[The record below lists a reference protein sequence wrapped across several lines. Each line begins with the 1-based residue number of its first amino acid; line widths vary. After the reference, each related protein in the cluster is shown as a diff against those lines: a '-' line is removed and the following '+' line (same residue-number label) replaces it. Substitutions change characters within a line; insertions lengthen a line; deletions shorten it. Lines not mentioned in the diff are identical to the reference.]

1 MRRSMPSLEEA
12 TGTRNPKDTMEVTQ
26 TPVKLAIEPKY
37 QSAQFRVLYLNN
49 NFAQYLSFIDRYK
62 DSLQV
67 EYFDTQQSVLEAL
80 KDNFPADIVIAHVD
94 SGGWELLD
102 TIRNSAAFGNIPF
115 VLLVDKLTP
124 QLIQAARSKHADDI
138 FPIDF
143 MHGDLITRIAYF
155 RKRQWY
161 VASKASQRISTIKN
175 HTPGWKRAIDIIT
188 TGTAVILLLPVFLL
202 VALLIRL
209 DSKGPVFYSSKR
221 VGSGYKIFDLY
232 KFRTMRTDADQ
243 LIRKMAALSMYNK
256 TPEPIQQ
263 IESNNLCADCIA
275 GNQCKSLLF
284 HDGKE
289 ICEKVYH
296 FQRDQKAA
304 FMKFQN
310 DPRITRI
317 GQFLRNS
324 SLDELPQL
332 INILKG
338 DMSLVGN
345 RPLPLYEAE
354 KMTTDGKILRF
365 AGPAGLTGLWQVTK
379 RGKGKADMSEEE
391 RTQLDVTYAKEF
403 SFKMDFM
410 IIMKTFPALLQ
421 SENV

>member
-1 MRRSMPSLEEA
+1 MELTVTPESP
-12 TGTRNPKDTMEVTQ
+12 NPEFR
-26 TPVKLAIEPKY
+26 AHI
-37 QSAQFRVLYLNN
+37 AQFRVVYLNK
-49 NFAQYLSFIDRYK
+49 NFEQYLQFAEQYK

-67 EYFDTQQSVLEAL
+67 EYFETKESLLNALE
-80 KDNFPADIVIAHVD
+80 NNYPADVVLAHIG

-102 TIRNSAAFGNIPF
+102 QIRHSSSFGNIPF
-115 VLLVDKLTP
+115 VLLVERLNDRY
-124 QLIQAARSKHADDI
+124 IREARLKHADDI
-138 FPIDF
+138 FPMDF
-143 MHGDLITRIAYF
+143 GQGDLITRIRYF
-155 RKRQWY
+155 KKRQWY
-161 VASKASQRISTIKN
+161 VASKASQKINSLQS
-175 HTPGWKRAIDIIT
+175 HTPAWKRGIDIVS

-209 DSKGPVFYSSKR
+209 DSKGPVFYKSKR

-256 TPEPIQQ
+256 APEPLQQ
-263 IESNNLCADCIA
+263 IETNGLCDECLV
-275 GNQCKSLLF
+275 GNQCKSMLF

-296 FQRDQKAA
+296 FQKDQKAA

-310 DPRITRI
+310 DPRITRF

-354 KMTTDGKILRF
+354 KMTTDDKILRF

>member
-1 MRRSMPSLEEA
+1 MEM
-12 TGTRNPKDTMEVTQ
+12 TGTSAGIVTEIKSHAAHYRVIYLNEDFDQ
-26 TPVKLAIEPKY
+26 YLWFAEKY
-37 QSAQFRVLYLNN
+37 QEW
-49 NFAQYLSFIDRYK
+49 
-62 DSLQV
+62 LQV
-67 EYFDTQQSVLEAL
+67 EYFDSKEDVLAAL
-80 KDNFPADIVIAHVD
+80 EDNFPADVVLAHTE
-94 SGGWELLD
+94 SGGLELLKS
-102 TIRNSAAFGNIPF
+102 IRQTTRFGNIPF
-115 VLLVDKLTP
+115 ILMVDRLSDEAIKNAK
-124 QLIQAARSKHADDI
+124 INRADDI
-138 FPIDF
+138 FSVKFND
-143 MHGDLITRIAYF
+143 GDLLTRIRYF
-155 RKRQWY
+155 KKRQWY
-161 VASKASQRISTIKN
+161 TASKASEKITSNQAQ
-175 HTPGWKRAIDIIT
+175 TPLWKRAIDILT
-188 TGTAVILLLPVFLL
+188 TGSAVILLLPVFLL

-209 DSKGPVFYSSKR
+209 DSKGPVFYRSKR

-243 LIRKMAALSMYNK
+243 MIRKMAALSMYNK
-256 TPEPIQQ
+256 STEPVQQ
-263 IESNNLCADCIA
+263 IETKGLCDDCLA
-275 GNQCKSLLF
+275 GGQCKSLLF

-289 ICEKVYH
+289 ICEKLYH
-296 FQRDQKAA
+296 FQKDQKAA

-310 DPRITRI
+310 DPRITRF

-354 KMTTDGKILRF
+354 KMTTDDKILRF

-391 RTQLDVTYAKEF
+391 RTQLDITYAREF
-403 SFKMDFM
+403 SFKMDLH
-410 IIMKTFPALLQ
+410 IILKTFPALLQ

>member
-1 MRRSMPSLEEA
+1 
-12 TGTRNPKDTMEVTQ
+12 ME
-26 TPVKLAIEPKY
+26 LASTSGGMVVESKSY
-37 QSAQFRVLYLNN
+37 VALFRVIYLNKDLE
-49 NFAQYLSFIDRYK
+49 QYLKFFEQYSDT
-62 DSLQV
+62 LQV
-67 EYFDTQQSVLEAL
+67 EYFDSKEGVLHAL
-80 KDNFPADIVIAHVD
+80 EENYPADIILAHSE
-94 SGGWELLD
+94 SGGLELLD
-102 TIRNSAAFGNIPF
+102 TIRNTAGFGNIPF
-115 VLLVDKLTP
+115 VLMVDKLSSEAIET
-124 QLIQAARSKHADDI
+124 ARKHHADDV
-138 FPIDF
+138 FSVRFDD
-143 MHGDLITRIAYF
+143 GDLITRIRYF
-155 RKRQWY
+155 KKRQWY
-161 VASKASQRISTIKN
+161 VASKASQKISAENTRTPLWKRPIDVIST
-175 HTPGWKRAIDIIT
+175 G
-188 TGTAVILLLPVFLL
+188 GAVLLLLPVFLL
-202 VALLIRL
+202 IALLIRL
-209 DSKGPVFYSSKR
+209 DSKGPVFYKSKR

-256 TPEPIQQ
+256 VAEPAANQ
-263 IESNNLCADCIA
+263 IESNGLCDECIA

-284 HDGKE
+284 HDGRE
-289 ICEKVYH
+289 ICEKLYH
-296 FQRDQKAA
+296 FQKDQKAA

-310 DPRITRI
+310 DPRITRF

-354 KMTTDGKILRF
+354 KMTTDDKILRF

-391 RTQLDVTYAKEF
+391 RTQLDITYAKEF
-403 SFKMDFM
+403 SFKMDM
-410 IIMKTFPALLQ
+410 QIILKTFPALLQ

>member
-1 MRRSMPSLEEA
+1 
-12 TGTRNPKDTMEVTQ
+12 MELTVT
-26 TPVKLAIEPKY
+26 PESPASAPRAH
-37 QSAQFRVLYLNN
+37 SAQFRVVYLNN
-49 NFAQYLSFIDRYK
+49 NFEQYLQFTEQYK
-62 DSLQV
+62 ESLQV
-67 EYFDTQQSVLEAL
+67 EYFETKESLIEAL
-80 KDNFPADIVIAHVD
+80 ENNFPADVVIAHIG

-102 TIRNSAAFGNIPF
+102 KIRNSSSFGNIPF
-115 VLLVDKLTP
+115 VLMVERLSP
-124 QLIQAARSKHADDI
+124 GYIREARLKHADDI
-138 FPIDF
+138 FPVDLSR
-143 MHGDLITRIAYF
+143 GDLITRIRYF
-155 RKRQWY
+155 KKRQWY
-161 VASKASQRISTIKN
+161 VASRASQKIISIQS
-175 HTPGWKRAIDIIT
+175 HTPAWKRGIDILS

-202 VALLIRL
+202 VALLIRI
-209 DSKGPVFYSSKR
+209 DSKGPVFYKSKR

-256 TPEPIQQ
+256 TPEPLQQ
-263 IESNNLCADCIA
+263 IETNGLCDECLAN
-275 GNQCKSLLF
+275 NQCKSLLF

-289 ICEKVYH
+289 VCEKVYH
-296 FQRDQKAA
+296 FQKDQKAA

-310 DPRITRI
+310 DPRITRF

-324 SLDELPQL
+324 SIDELPQL

-354 KMTTDGKILRF
+354 KMTTDDKILRF

-379 RGKGKADMSEEE
+379 RGKGKADMSEDE

-403 SFKMDFM
+403 SLKMDLM
-410 IIMKTFPALLQ
+410 IILKTFPALLQ

>member
-1 MRRSMPSLEEA
+1 M
-12 TGTRNPKDTMEVTQ
+12 
-26 TPVKLAIEPKY
+26 
-37 QSAQFRVLYLNN
+37 YLNADLDEYIK
-49 NFAQYLSFIDRYK
+49 FSTQYA

-67 EYFDTQQSVLEAL
+67 EYFAKKEDVLEAL
-80 KDNFPADIVIAHVD
+80 KENYPADVILAHAA
-94 SGGWELLD
+94 SGGLELLD
-102 TIRNSAAFGNIPF
+102 IIRSSAGYGNIPF
-115 VLLVDKLTP
+115 VLMVDRLSQEAIDIAK
-124 QLIQAARSKHADDI
+124 AKHADDV
-138 FPIDF
+138 FSVRFDD
-143 MHGDLITRIAYF
+143 GDLLTRIKYF
-155 RKRQWY
+155 KKRQWY
-161 VASKASQRISTIKN
+161 VANKASQKIGAQGNK
-175 HTPGWKRAIDIIT
+175 TPFWKRAIDVIT
-188 TGTAVILLLPVFLL
+188 TGSAVILLLPVFLV

-209 DSKGPVFYSSKR
+209 DSKGPVFYRSKR

-256 TPEPIQQ
+256 TTEPVQQ
-263 IESNNLCADCIA
+263 LENKGLCDDCLA
-275 GNQCKSLLF
+275 GNHCKSLLF

-289 ICEKVYH
+289 ICEKLYH
-296 FQRDQKAA
+296 FQKDQKAA

-310 DPRITRI
+310 DPRITRF

-354 KMTTDGKILRF
+354 KMTTDDKILRF

-391 RTQLDVTYAKEF
+391 RTQLDIKYAKEF
-403 SFKMDFM
+403 SFKMDM
-410 IIMKTFPALLQ
+410 QIILKTFPALLQ

>member
-1 MRRSMPSLEEA
+1 
-12 TGTRNPKDTMEVTQ
+12 MELTSESPEMV
-26 TPVKLAIEPKY
+26 IEKKSHAPH
-37 QSAQFRVLYLNN
+37 FRVMYLNTDLEQ
-49 NFAQYLSFIDRYK
+49 FLHFSEKFEDE
-62 DSLQV
+62 LQA
-67 EYFDTQQSVLEAL
+67 EYFDSKESILEAL
-80 KDNFPADIVIAHVD
+80 HENFPADVILAHAD

-102 TIRNSAAFGNIPF
+102 TIRNSSGFGNIPF
-115 VLLVDKLTP
+115 VILVESLRRAD
-124 QLIQAARSKHADDI
+124 IENARNKHADDI
-138 FPIDF
+138 FSVKFDD
-143 MHGDLITRIAYF
+143 GNLITRIRYF
-155 RKRQWY
+155 KKRQWY
-161 VASKASQRISTIKN
+161 VANKASQKIGSQQSR
-175 HTPGWKRAIDIIT
+175 TPFWKRAIDVIT
-188 TGTAVILLLPVFLL
+188 TGGAVILLLPVFLL

-209 DSKGPVFYSSKR
+209 DSKGPVFYKSKR

-243 LIRKMAALSMYNK
+243 MIRKMAALSMYNK
-256 TPEPIQQ
+256 APEPVQQ
-263 IESNNLCADCIA
+263 QMEHSGLCEDCLA
-275 GNQCKSLLF
+275 GGQCKSLLF
-284 HDGKE
+284 LDGKE
-289 ICEKVYH
+289 ICEKLYH
-296 FQRDQKAA
+296 FQKEQKAA

-310 DPRITRI
+310 DPRITRF

-354 KMTTDGKILRF
+354 KMTTDDKILRF

-391 RTQLDVTYAKEF
+391 RTQLDITYAKEF
-403 SFKMDFM
+403 SFKMDM
-410 IIMKTFPALLQ
+410 QIILKTFPALLQ

>member
-1 MRRSMPSLEEA
+1 
-12 TGTRNPKDTMEVTQ
+12 MELTSTSSGMVVETKSY
-26 TPVKLAIEPKY
+26 T
-37 QSAQFRVLYLNN
+37 AQFRVMYLNAN
-49 NFAQYLSFIDRYK
+49 LDEYLRFSERFAET
-62 DSLQV
+62 LQA
-67 EYFDTQQSVLEAL
+67 EYFASKESVLEAL
-80 KDNFPADIVIAHVD
+80 HENFPADVILAHLD
-94 SGGWELLD
+94 GGGLQLLD
-102 TIRNSAAFGNIPF
+102 IIRGSSGFGNIPF
-115 VLLVDKLTP
+115 VLMVDRLSQEAIDVAK
-124 QLIQAARSKHADDI
+124 AKHADDV
-138 FPIDF
+138 FSVRFDD
-143 MHGDLITRIAYF
+143 GDLLTRIKYF
-155 RKRQWY
+155 KKRQWY
-161 VASKASQRISTIKN
+161 VANKASQKIGSQGSK
-175 HTPGWKRAIDIIT
+175 TPFWKRTIDVIT
-188 TGTAVILLLPVFLL
+188 TGGAVILLLPVFLL

-209 DSKGPVFYSSKR
+209 DSKGPVFYKSKR

-256 TPEPIQQ
+256 TTEPVQQ
-263 IESNNLCADCIA
+263 IENNGLCAECLA
-275 GNQCKSLLF
+275 GNRCKSLLF

-289 ICEKVYH
+289 ICEKLYH
-296 FQRDQKAA
+296 FQKDQKAA

-310 DPRITRI
+310 DPRITRF

-354 KMTTDGKILRF
+354 KMTTDDKILRF

-391 RTQLDVTYAKEF
+391 RTQLDITYAKEF
-403 SFKMDFM
+403 SFKMDM
-410 IIMKTFPALLQ
+410 QIILKTFPALLQ

>member
-1 MRRSMPSLEEA
+1 
-12 TGTRNPKDTMEVTQ
+12 
-26 TPVKLAIEPKY
+26 
-37 QSAQFRVLYLNN
+37 
-49 NFAQYLSFIDRYK
+49 
-62 DSLQV
+62 
-67 EYFDTQQSVLEAL
+67 
-80 KDNFPADIVIAHVD
+80 
-94 SGGWELLD
+94 
-102 TIRNSAAFGNIPF
+102 
-115 VLLVDKLTP
+115 
-124 QLIQAARSKHADDI
+124 
-138 FPIDF
+138 
-143 MHGDLITRIAYF
+143 
-155 RKRQWY
+155 
-161 VASKASQRISTIKN
+161 
-175 HTPGWKRAIDIIT
+175 
-188 TGTAVILLLPVFLL
+188 
-202 VALLIRL
+202 VALLIKL

-256 TPEPIQQ
+256 APDTVQQ
-263 IESNNLCADCIA
+263 IETNGLCEDCA
-275 GNQCKSLLF
+275 TGNHCKSMLF

-289 ICEKVYH
+289 ICEKLHH
-296 FQRDQKAA
+296 FQKDQKAA

-310 DPRITRI
+310 DPRITRF

-332 INILKG
+332 FNILKG

-354 KMTTDGKILRF
+354 KMTTDDKILRF

-403 SFKMDFM
+403 SFKMDM
-410 IIMKTFPALLQ
+410 TIILKTFPALLQ

>member
-1 MRRSMPSLEEA
+1 MELTMTPPA
-12 TGTRNPKDTMEVTQ
+12 TTVETKSY
-26 TPVKLAIEPKY
+26 A
-37 QSAQFRVLYLNN
+37 AQFRVIYLNKDLDHYLQFSQK
-49 NFAQYLSFIDRYK
+49 FA

-67 EYFDTQQSVLEAL
+67 EYFGSKEGVLEAL
-80 KDNFPADIVIAHVD
+80 EENYPADVIVAHAG
-94 SGGWELLD
+94 SGGLELLD
-102 TIRNSAAFGNIPF
+102 MIRSTAGFGNIPF
-115 VLLVDKLTP
+115 VLMVDRLTRESVET
-124 QLIQAARSKHADDI
+124 ARAKHADDV
-138 FPIDF
+138 FSVTFDE
-143 MHGDLITRIAYF
+143 GDLLTRIKYF
-155 RKRQWY
+155 KKRQWY
-161 VASKASQRISTIKN
+161 VANKASQKIGAQANR
-175 HTPGWKRAIDIIT
+175 TPLWKRTIDVVT
-188 TGTAVILLLPVFLL
+188 TGTAVLLLLPVFLL

-209 DSKGPVFYSSKR
+209 DSKGPVFYRSRR

-256 TPEPIQQ
+256 TTEPVQQ
-263 IESNNLCADCIA
+263 IENNGLCAECQA
-275 GNQCKSLLF
+275 GNKCKSLLF

-289 ICEKVYH
+289 ICEKLYH
-296 FQRDQKAA
+296 FQKDQKAA

-310 DPRITRI
+310 DPRITRF

-354 KMTTDGKILRF
+354 KMTTDDKIFRF

-391 RTQLDVTYAKEF
+391 RTQLDITYAKEF
-403 SFKMDFM
+403 SFKMDM
-410 IIMKTFPALLQ
+410 QIILKTFPALLQ